1 MSLVLAPYEECDGFI
16 NITDE
21 YTNNLLRLS
30 GVSDINLS
38 CYAVLCIRGDFVEY
52 LLDYATKSAYHA
64 YYYAKQALKSRFE
77 LGEILIAADPE
88 YSYLYARYVLKGRFE
103 LGEILIAANP
113 EYSYLYARDI
123 LKGRFEL
130 GEQAIAGDSD
140 FKKEYFEL
148 TGIEL

>member
-64 YYYAKQALKSRFE
+64 YYYAPF
-77 LGEILIAADPE
+77 
-88 YSYLYARYVLKGRFE
+88 
-103 LGEILIAANP
+103 
-113 EYSYLYARDI
+113 
-123 LKGRFEL
+123 
-130 GEQAIAGDSD
+130 
-140 FKKEYFEL
+140 
-148 TGIEL
+148 

>member
-1 MSLVLAPYEECDGFI
+1 MLIIDKDHAYASV
-16 NITDE
+16 N
-21 YTNNLLRLS
+21 
-30 GVSDINLS
+30 GVN
-38 CYAVLCIRGDFVEY
+38 FVERTGKGGRRAHY
-52 LLDYATKSAYHA
+52 MLNKWVVMNIDNATYRISDDT
-64 YYYAKQALKSRFE
+64 
-77 LGEILIAADPE
+77 INWTE